1 MPGLYGA
8 IPLGLN
14 VNQLGASTS
23 PRLAIVQPSP
33 YQSALV
39 VQVILNEEDDGY
51 NEDGS
56 NTGDIKVRYTVAD
69 DRNLPVEYLNW
80 ASPIDSSIE
89 DYPLVN
95 ETVLVFHV
103 LGRLFYT
110 RRINSTKKVGES
122 TWPGLNSI
130 LGPQPTGTDKVETT
144 KLAAAGIEP
153 YELNIRAGV
162 DALDQVPN
170 QNPTALRLRACQG
183 DTIVYGRYGNTIRM
197 GSNLFTQNVEESQFP
212 EPNIL
217 ISVGLSTPA
226 EVSTDVKNAPRS
238 IYSTMYENINRDKS
252 SIWMVSN
259 QKVSFVPATLNSLN
273 HQISSSDPTK
283 EYTGAQIFINS
294 DRVVLNSKINEIAL
308 FSNNEINLSSIKSI
322 TLDTDSSVSLT
333 AATGI
338 ILDSEGDIF
347 IRGNTISFKA
357 NKDLAYK
364 TSGNYSIVGSKI
376 FIGSNADS
384 TQPMVLGTSLAIFMQ
399 QLVSTLLVNVP
410 TAFTPSPTGAVN
422 LTALT
427 LGLQDLQRSLANP
440 LTAPF
445 NSKANFTSEVNTV

>member
-130 LGPQPTGTDKVETT
+130 LGPQPTEQI
-144 KLAAAGIEP
+144 KLKL
-153 YELNIRAGV
+153 LN
-162 DALDQVPN
+162 
-170 QNPTALRLRACQG
+170 
-183 DTIVYGRYGNTIRM
+183 
-197 GSNLFTQNVEESQFP
+197 
-212 EPNIL
+212 
-217 ISVGLSTPA
+217 
-226 EVSTDVKNAPRS
+226 
-238 IYSTMYENINRDKS
+238 
-252 SIWMVSN
+252 
-259 QKVSFVPATLNSLN
+259 
-273 HQISSSDPTK
+273 
-283 EYTGAQIFINS
+283 
-294 DRVVLNSKINEIAL
+294 
-308 FSNNEINLSSIKSI
+308 
-322 TLDTDSSVSLT
+322 
-333 AATGI
+333 
-338 ILDSEGDIF
+338 
-347 IRGNTISFKA
+347 
-357 NKDLAYK
+357 
-364 TSGNYSIVGSKI
+364 
-376 FIGSNADS
+376 
-384 TQPMVLGTSLAIFMQ
+384 
-399 QLVSTLLVNVP
+399 
-410 TAFTPSPTGAVN
+410 
-422 LTALT
+422 
-427 LGLQDLQRSLANP
+427 
-440 LTAPF
+440 
-445 NSKANFTSEVNTV
+445 